1 MRLIDRYLLREL
13 LIPLF
18 FCLAGGLAFYMTFDL
33 FSTMDDLRRNEA
45 GVTGVFLYSLAK
57 IPQLLVLIL
66 PPALLLALLYAISNH
81 SRHNELVAIRAA
93 GVNIWRICAP
103 YLMVAALLGALL
115 FYLNEDWAPQGE
127 KLAQSIRKGRKVE
140 ADQVFENI
148 NFINTT
154 DGRVWNIGKYHVKEM
169 RMESP
174 CVEFVRRSET
184 DVPEPLSIV
193 DRSQPKGDTVK
204 IMAESAQWISESWV
218 FKNAQVFTYLYGG
231 EDAQASL
238 PVPERYPEL
247 SLAQIDDTPEQ
258 IESEIFI
265 STFDSFKSAR
275 KAHLSLS
282 QIQLYLDSHAGTD
295 NQLIRRIKTLYY
307 SRMASPFTCIVVVL
321 VALPFSLQGG
331 RRNVFV
337 GVASSIV
344 ICFCFFLLNE
354 VSLALGAGGYMSPW
368 LSAWLPNL
376 LFGLGGFAA
385 VRKLV

>member
-174 CVEFVRRSET
+174 SVEFVRRSET

-204 IMAESAQWISESWV
+204 IIETGNQ
-218 FKNAQVFTYLYGG
+218 FFPGQVITGG
-231 EDAQASL
+231 
-238 PVPERYPEL
+238 
-247 SLAQIDDTPEQ
+247 
-258 IESEIFI
+258 
-265 STFDSFKSAR
+265 
-275 KAHLSLS
+275 
-282 QIQLYLDSHAGTD
+282 
-295 NQLIRRIKTLYY
+295 
-307 SRMASPFTCIVVVL
+307 
-321 VALPFSLQGG
+321 
-331 RRNVFV
+331 VFV
-337 GVASSIV
+337 KNIFYGHGL
-344 ICFCFFLLNE
+344 FLNLHN
-354 VSLALGAGGYMSPW
+354 
-368 LSAWLPNL
+368 LPIYPD
-376 LFGLGGFAA
+376 F
-385 VRKLV
+385 